1 MKIRPRTVKPKIL
14 IDGKTHL
21 VPHFPEAEK
30 KARLIYDDKDNSRHL
45 VTSEGKKKAPD
56 KGPGTIMRNRIN
68 KKG

>member
-30 KARLIYDDKDNSRHL
+30 KARLIYDDKDNSWYL
-45 VTSEGKKKAPD
+45 LTSEGKKKVPD
-56 KGPGTIMRNRIN
+56 KGLGTIMMNRIN